1 MAYAVMLKK
10 IFDFNKEIFF
20 GEIGALIS
28 IPIITYLV
36 SLFTKNATLI
46 SAAAVIGSITG
57 ASLFWLLMRAYD
69 DKRRHEL
76 SFNRLATD
84 IGYFTPA
91 AFATTLLVY
100 YPVLFLL
107 SRYMIIKDS
116 VIFSSVII
124 AQLTAFSL
132 FLLIMNF
139 YHHYLYKIT
148 GTDL

>member
-1 MAYAVMLKK
+1 MLKR

-20 GEIGALIS
+20 GELGAFIS

-36 SLFTKNATLI
+36 AHFTKNATLI
-46 SAAAVIGSITG
+46 SSAAVVGSIAG
-57 ASLFWLLMRAYD
+57 ASLFWILMRAYD

-76 SFNRLATD
+76 SFKRLATD
-84 IGYFTPA
+84 VSYFTPA

-116 VIFSSVII
+116 VIFRSVII
-124 AQLTAFSL
+124 AQLIAFSL
-132 FLLIMNF
+132 FLLVMNF